1 MTVIQA
7 VVKSRLHH
15 SAASHSGKQHKH
27 LHLNWT
33 GRLTVQLDI
42 LFAYSFC
49 SLCLGWRRRNPV
61 VTADGLF
68 VLFAFLFYSSPYS
81 TFSLKFSLASLLWK
95 QDVMDLK
102 LQHYIQNGLNSQSIT
117 FSVILTKITKLQPF
131 LVFQP
136 DTL

>member
-1 MTVIQA
+1 VTVIQA

-61 VTADGLF
+61 VTAEGLF
-68 VLFAFLFYSSPYS
+68 ALFASFFLLLLIPLSRWNFR
-81 TFSLKFSLASLLWK
+81 SLLLSGNK
-95 QDVMDLK
+95 SDRLET
-102 LQHYIQNGLNSQSIT
+102 S
-117 FSVILTKITKLQPF
+117 
-131 LVFQP
+131 
-136 DTL
+136 TL